1 MMHGR
6 RARRWLIALLA
17 LHACA
22 NAARAVLAWR
32 QDSALDGLLELA
44 MPRGYLAVFGAL
56 WALIFGA
63 CALLVRAQ
71 RTVASRVTIGIA
83 VAYQAALWINL
94 LAFTRSDDVW
104 ARLAFLLGWS
114 LVALLSLIIP
124 ALLLKSGDTA
134 S

>member
-1 MMHGR
+1 MQGR
-6 RARRWLIALLA
+6 RARRWLIALLM
-17 LHACA
+17 LHTLA

-32 QDSALDGLLELA
+32 QDAALDGLLELST
-44 MPRGYLAVFGAL
+44 PRGYLAAFGAL
-56 WALIFGA
+56 WALVFAA
-63 CALLVRAQ
+63 CAWLVRAQ
-71 RTVASRVTIGIA
+71 RTVASRVTIGVA

-124 ALLLKSGDTA
+124 ALLLKSGNTA